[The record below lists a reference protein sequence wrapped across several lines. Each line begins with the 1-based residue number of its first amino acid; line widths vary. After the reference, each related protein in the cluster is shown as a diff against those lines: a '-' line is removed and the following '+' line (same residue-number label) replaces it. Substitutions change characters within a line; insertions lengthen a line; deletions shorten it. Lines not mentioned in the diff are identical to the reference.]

1 MEGLE
6 RILSEHPFFATFPK
20 EHRELLAGCAKNHR
34 FNAGQFLFHEGDPA
48 NEFFL
53 IRQGKIAL
61 EIMSSLQAER
71 EQGWLGAVAAHR
83 DHNVLLVA
91 DRECHWCSACAKAR
105 SGINP

>member
-6 RILSEHPFFATFPK
+6 RILSEHPFFATFLK
-20 EHRELLAGCAKNHR
+20 EHRELLVGCAKNHR

-61 EIMSSLQAER
+61 EI
-71 EQGWLGAVAAHR
+71 VAPGR
-83 DHNVLLVA
+83 PA
-91 DRECHWCSACAKAR
+91 DRL
-105 SGINP
+105 